1 MRNDFTHLTY
11 LVRPGW
17 SVRQPLCTVNSGE
30 TAFLNVVR
38 MFVFTMRYSLAF
50 SLTQIHTQSVSPF
63 HLNLSTKTHHKSLF
77 LHIFS
82 FVNTQPFSPF
92 PTCSILQLRRRSVK
106 GQRSQE
112 AALLLLMKVERQ
124 QMNWPVTGSQCFSS
138 RWARTDEVS
147 ASNSACWLLKLT
159 TRNVSS
165 RAFFFLFSPQYSCF
179 LAAKGALN
187 VNVTL
192 SQNWILRPVFSTSIS
207 PSSLRLK
214 V

>member
-50 SLTQIHTQSVSPF
+50 SLTQICIYTHTHTWSVSPF

-165 RAFFFLFSPQYSCF
+165 RGFFLLVFPTVFLFPRCERSPEC
-179 LAAKGALN
+179 KCD
-187 VNVTL
+187 
-192 SQNWILRPVFSTSIS
+192 SQSKLDP
-207 PSSLRLK
+207 
-214 V
+214 